1 MKNKILSLLLTS
13 IIGATII
20 LNSNISC
27 KSYNN
32 TSLEEINKYA
42 DNYIIDSNCIFT
54 ANDKLETTTDMEEY
68 AEVWLRKVYSIN
80 LDDYN
85 VTFKITD
92 LRKKKAGG
100 LYEKNCFNKYTISL
114 SKFLFNLSNR
124 EKAERTL
131 IHELTHFAM
140 SVLDKGYHD
149 DDKDFQKECIKNGGS
164 LNGIGEANTMYSHL
178 EGNELY
184 EAKVYSTQKK

>member
-13 IIGATII
+13 IIGVTTIF
-20 LNSNISC
+20 NSNISC

-42 DNYIIDSNCIFT
+42 DNYITDTSCIFT

-68 AEVWLRKVYSIN
+68 AEIWLRKVYGIN
-80 LDDYN
+80 LGDYK

-100 LYEKNCFNKYTISL
+100 LYEKDCFNNYTISL
-114 SKFLFNLSNR
+114 SKFLFNLNSR
-124 EKAERTL
+124 EKAERVL

-140 SVLDKGYHD
+140 SVLDKGYKD
-149 DDKDFQKECIKNGGS
+149 NDEDFQKECIKNGGS
-164 LNGIGEANTMYSHL
+164 LNGIGKASAMYSHL
-178 EGNELY
+178 EGNEFY
-184 EAKVYSTQKK
+184 TEKEYDSQK

>member
-1 MKNKILSLLLTS
+1 MKKKIISLLLTN

-20 LNSNISC
+20 FNSNISC
-27 KSYNN
+27 KTSN
-32 TSLEEINKYA
+32 TSLEEINKFP
-42 DNYIIDSNCIFT
+42 DNYITDITDAFT

-68 AEVWLRKVYSIN
+68 AEVWLRKVYGIN
-80 LDDYN
+80 LGDYK

-92 LRKKKAGG
+92 LRDKKAAG
-100 LYEKNCFNKYTISL
+100 LYEKDFFDNYTISL
-114 SKFLFNLSNR
+114 SKFLFNLNDR

-140 SVLDKGYHD
+140 SVLGKGYKD
-149 DDKDFQKECIKNGGS
+149 EDKDFQKECVKNGGS
-164 LNGIGEANTMYSHL
+164 LNGIGKANEMYSHL

-184 EAKVYSTQKK
+184 TAKEYDSQK